1 MSRRWKWRIAAYA
14 LLAAALAGGWY
25 GVMWWVDRDAYPP
38 DQPNVVYASTPQ
50 DAVDEMLRMARV
62 TKDDVVYDLGCG
74 DARFLTTAAK
84 RYGCRGV
91 GWELRPEVVEIA
103 RQKVAEAGVA
113 DLVTIHEGNIFD
125 SRVDIREA
133 TVLTLFLL
141 PELNEKLIPKFKTLR
156 PGARIVSFLFDTP
169 GVRPTSVVVYHMPN
183 LKRDC
188 RLVLWETPLVFE

>member
-1 MSRRWKWRIAAYA
+1 VSRRWKWRIAAYA

-25 GVMWWVDRDAYPP
+25 GVMWLADRVYYPP
-38 DQPNVVYASTPQ
+38 NEPNVVYATTPQ
-50 DAVDEMLRMARV
+50 DAVDKMLEMARV

-91 GWELRPEVVEIA
+91 GWELRPEVVATA
-103 RQKVAEAGVA
+103 RQKVAEAGVG

-125 SRVDIREA
+125 SRVDIRDA

-169 GVRPTSVVVYHMPN
+169 GMKPKDVVVHYMPN
-183 LKRDC
+183 TKRDC
-188 RLVLWETPLVFE
+188 RLLLWETPLQFE